1 MSFHLDRYLVIG
13 FLFAACGFHIVGFVL
28 GIILCCKKN
37 MNLHI
42 ALAIMQLLVG
52 KCFFLLNIRYYV
64 FLVFLRDLFSLC
76 NSYVFI
82 IESEDMHK
90 CHFCSATYLILLLL
104 AVSIFPSIYYLFSR
118 LILICLFISFFFIFF
133 CFLYLP
139 IIVVYFCIVL
149 LIYHMLFYLFLIF

>member
-1 MSFHLDRYLVIG
+1 M
-13 FLFAACGFHIVGFVL
+13 
-28 GIILCCKKN
+28 
-37 MNLHI
+37 
-42 ALAIMQLLVG
+42 
-52 KCFFLLNIRYYV
+52 FLL
-64 FLVFLRDLFSLC
+64 FLRDLFSLC

-82 IESEDMHK
+82 IESKDMHK

-104 AVSIFPSIYYLFSR
+104 AVSIFPPIYYLCSR

-149 LIYHMLFYLFLIF
+149 LIYHMLFYLFLIFWLANVIFHWIFFSLKIRNILKGILRLIFCIDINTHSDKEWKTV